1 VLAWI
6 RIRGANQVSREGVR
20 RDGLGLALSAHLPL
34 RRDVSPP

>member
-6 RIRGANQVSREGVR
+6 RIRGANQVSREDVR
-20 RDGLGLALSAHLPL
+20 RDGRGLALNAHPSL